1 MAQPEDGT
9 SDSKIAVHLPTK
21 MLSSLKKEFNI
32 SDSELESL
40 ITTIINKTIEEH
52 MGETNSKVFSQAETE
67 EIEDD
72 LKGLGYI

>member
-1 MAQPEDGT
+1 L
-9 SDSKIAVHLPTK
+9 KII
-21 MLSSLKKEFNI
+21 SSLKKEFNI
-32 SDSELESL
+32 SDLEIEGF

-52 MGETNSKVFSQAETE
+52 MGEANSKVFSQAETE